1 MSNQLG
7 VKIGKKFKMSEHAKQ
22 FAKIMKNDKH
32 FCNISHKKEMLMA
45 IIGITRAKKKV
56 T

>member
-1 MSNQLG
+1 
-7 VKIGKKFKMSEHAKQ
+7 MSEHGRQ

-32 FCNISHKKEMLMA
+32 FCNIVNKKEMLMA